1 MLADLLC
8 PPFHFPPGL
17 LSGALNQSYG
27 EICMAVRAAHVGF
40 TLQRWLVVRRQP
52 CHDSKRVASSP
63 RARASRSLVPTAS
76 PM

>member
-40 TLQRWLVVRRQP
+40 TLAVVGGEATAMPRQ
-52 CHDSKRVASSP
+52 
-63 RARASRSLVPTAS
+63 
-76 PM
+76 